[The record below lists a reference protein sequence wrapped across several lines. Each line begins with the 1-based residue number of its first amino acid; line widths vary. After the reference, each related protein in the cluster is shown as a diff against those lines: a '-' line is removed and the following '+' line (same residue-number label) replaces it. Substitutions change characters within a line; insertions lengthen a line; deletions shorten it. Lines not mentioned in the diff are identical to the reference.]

1 MSIVF
6 NYGSLI
12 TLNDVDALLNVEP
25 ATALPQ
31 SQVDMAVVGIADF
44 LSGNYIQKSS
54 DVNDI
59 ESNFTFGADAVEGA
73 GFYLQP
79 VDTEELPTGLSL
91 TSYGTAVHGTSDN
104 LEITGKS
111 NHGIHD
117 TGSDRKWFA
126 NLQTM
131 AGVKSNVSD
140 TNTLFVGKDKAGIGA
155 VLVQSASAALFKKLG
170 KHAALSNDK
179 AIQAKQTELASSLK
193 GGWDE
198 VANSYDDSVIFQRY
212 LASGRYADDSADV
225 NTVVDYNV
233 SGMKFD
239 FIVQVKGNVAD
250 KDDETLA
257 IATILGDSSAGET
270 KVDSAGNYTFNV
282 YMRLEHQ
289 TVA

>member
-12 TLNDVDALLNVEP
+12 TLDNLNAQLNVEP
-25 ATALPQ
+25 ATSLPQ
-31 SQVDMAVVGIADF
+31 AHVDMAVVGIADF
-44 LSGNYIQKSS
+44 LSGNYTQKSS

-59 ESNFTFGADAVEGA
+59 VSNFTFGASAVEGA
-73 GFYLQP
+73 GFYLQTG
-79 VDTEELPTGLSL
+79 DLPSGLSL
-91 TSYGTAVHGTSDN
+91 TSFGDAVHATGDN
-104 LEITGKS
+104 LAITGRS

-117 TGSDRKWFA
+117 TGDNRKWFA
-126 NLQTM
+126 NLQTWD
-131 AGVKSNVSD
+131 GVTSNVVNSA
-140 TNTLFVGKDKAGIGA
+140 NSSLKVGRKYAGIGA

-170 KHAALSNDK
+170 KHAALANDK
-179 AIQAKQTELASSLK
+179 VIQAKQTELATSLK
-193 GGWDE
+193 AGWDE
-198 VANSYDDSVIFQRY
+198 VANSYDDSTIFQRY

-225 NTVVDYNV
+225 NAVVNYNV

-239 FIVQVKGNVAD
+239 FVVQLTGNVAD
-250 KDDETLA
+250 KDEESLA

-270 KVDSAGNYTFNV
+270 KVLTNGDYTFNV